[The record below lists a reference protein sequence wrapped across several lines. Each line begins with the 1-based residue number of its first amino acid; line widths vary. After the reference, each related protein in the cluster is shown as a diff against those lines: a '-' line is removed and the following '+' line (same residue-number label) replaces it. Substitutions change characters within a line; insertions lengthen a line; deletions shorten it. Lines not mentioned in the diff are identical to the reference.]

1 MHVSTSSGSQCQPRD
16 QGLGDYGNI
25 TINTSYHL
33 LIAFNNTNLTVRV
46 SGGGKA
52 DWERSWPRDATLSQF
67 IGQEAPVWWMTNKYD
82 PNGWDFN
89 RGGAIFSNVIIKSNV
104 FGPTT
109 EPTADPTT
117 SPTTSLPS
125 AAPIEHPSITPTY
138 TPSIPPITA
147 NPTPHPSVSPT
158 STVSTSP
165 SRNPSA
171 MPSASPT
178 TAMPTVLPSMPPS
191 SLPTTNPTTATM
203 HPSTTPT
210 TVQPSLAPSTV
221 PTANPTMPGQTASP
235 SITPTIRP
243 SDAPSAAPTT
253 ATPTTP
259 SSEPSINPSVQPSN
273 GPSDE
278 PTTAQPTSHPST
290 MPTQQPSIHPT
301 KAPSHNP
308 TKRPSDGPTDDPTH
322 RPSLSPSQDT
332 SSPSIDPSYPPSTA
346 PTTTP
351 TIFVSDWLELPT
363 EDSPREQSTGFWNQ
377 NPYTYIFYSA
387 IIFVALLLI
396 VMAIG
401 CYCKFKP
408 PSDDHEVYDKYVPYD
423 VTGQAYVA
431 QAPHAMPSVD
441 KEEGYGHHESLPKGT
456 NAHHQSHLILT
467 ESNTEDIDLPDVSR
481 DVMIAGHPR
490 MHHGETTG
498 SQTSDEDV
506 LTGAFGGHIT
516 AGADQMDEPFPRDK
530 LRTINDD
537 NAISPH
543 GRNGYRAIAEPMEHH
558 MRYHHDSSERDY
570 RAAPYEE
577 EMEEEYYEEEDIYE
591 DNVTYDDD
599 YDEEDTTYG
608 TGGHHHMTIGAPE
621 DYTHNRHHVDGDEAY
636 IVEMI
641 TKDELRRKIETD
653 TTHKEEDE
661 YMQGMYHHQQKESA
675 TLDDIVRDIH
685 QDYGDHRYHDVY
697 HQ

>member
-109 EPTADPTT
+109 EPSADPTT
-117 SPTTSLPS
+117 APTT
-125 AAPIEHPSITPTY
+125 EHPSITPTN
-138 TPSIPPITA
+138 TPSRTPTTA

-332 SSPSIDPSYPPSTA
+332 SSPSIDPSYPPST
-346 PTTTP
+346 
-351 TIFVSDWLELPT
+351 ELPT